1 MSEQL
6 TGRALDK
13 AIAEALGWRVEPVNE
28 AGYDANWVQVFDPS
42 GDRCGYL
49 NDHGN
54 WVERIHVD
62 RLDLVIPSPSA
73 DANATLAVC
82 AERGWYLSF
91 TGNTALI
98 AYPIGGDFARTH
110 RGDGTTPQEAGA
122 RALLAALTATAD
134 R

>member
-13 AIAEALGWRVEPVNE
+13 AIAEALGKRLSPPIVEGGE
-28 AGYDANWVQVFDPS
+28 WYGYGDGRWANAIEPLTP
-42 GDRCGYL
+42 Y
-49 NDHGN
+49 H
-54 WVERIHVD
+54 
-62 RLDLVIPSPSA
+62 A

-91 TGNTALI
+91 TRNSALI
-98 AYPIGGDFARTH
+98 AYDIGGGFSRTH
-110 RGDGTTPQEAGA
+110 RGDGETPQEAAA

>member
-6 TGRALDK
+6 TGRALDR
-13 AIAEALGWRVEPVNE
+13 AIAEALGWRINIVNDPQAPYAEVFAPDGTEVTPNNDPQWAYAPFNYHE
-28 AGYDANWVQVFDPS
+28 AYPA
-42 GDRCGYL
+42 Y
-49 NDHGN
+49 H
-54 WVERIHVD
+54 
-62 RLDLVIPSPSA
+62 A